1 MAHPPLFRIDGDKQL
16 EIVGCA
22 KLGPVESFTRDEL
35 DSMLMIGEGDYYT
48 LGTTA
53 WFHVGEGKYLTRTLR
68 KVNSCNPA
76 ILE

>member
-1 MAHPPLFRIDGDKQL
+1 MMDQTTLFRIGKDKQL

-35 DSMLMIGEGDYYT
+35 DTLLMIGEGDYYT

-53 WFHVGEGKYLTRTLR
+53 WFHVGEGKYLTRALSSLS
-68 KVNSCNPA
+68 K
-76 ILE
+76 